1 MGKHQ
6 MLNPTLKSQSD
17 VIDDI
22 VNVFLESPRCQ
33 VAVREDTAFKEAEY
47 LSLGVIQVFPS
58 ADDQT
63 GALRAAVQR
72 GMFEWYTPRSRDALA
87 GLKRCAITTTAGN
100 PKHQSQIEE
109 RLSSIAD
116 LFGSISLRNGLRN
129 PAFDPLA
136 LQEMPFV
143 KPTTIVCDTSGI
155 LHGALSFV
163 SRYLSPVA
171 RIKVP
176 AVVHMEIVN
185 LADRFLR
192 NRRAKAQHVRPLHL
206 INDHFLSQIGQR
218 VLLQLELHSNIEVE
232 RTLLLGD
239 PLRAAFQQD
248 SDLRELNL
256 SVAIRSYV
264 DRLILE
270 TARQHRIH
278 APTGHRLM
286 LLTSDQG
293 LARMALAEGIEP
305 LYFRSVGASAF
316 FGNHFAGTNPH
327 PFSGGPQ
334 ITSIPEVLWD
344 LATMAG
350 EVKLSATRGPQK
362 ILTIQSI
369 SKELKW
375 VPHHSY
381 EDLLWTHYS
390 EATPRLNSDHLP
402 ANSQQRSLDIEESGK
417 LKDSVEV
424 SIENSSNSSDAS
436 KTSHTH
442 ELLLKFNVSRL
453 MRLIDDLDSRQ
464 ELSINEV
471 LSSLEVKQ
479 SNIREYRRFLESGK
493 ALSVDANRWKATPT
507 LVRLAVAIRSNDV
520 DELRSS
526 FMSIQVFR
534 ALHDYLTKHQVGA
547 KLDPSKFGRANHTYR
562 TLAEITG
569 IGAPVYD
576 VGFYAT
582 SQRPTAVAFADV
594 GLRVFDRLKQEGDW
608 IATGQWL
615 EELIVSEGI
624 HPLYARKQLQA
635 CSESGLIRRMTEGS
649 TSETAYDRHTLRV
662 VDTTDGVPSVR
673 TEYLYRGDFLI
684 PGKASSSL
692 RLERISQ

>member
-1 MGKHQ
+1 

-17 VIDDI
+17 VVDD
-22 VNVFLESPRCQ
+22 VVRVFRESPRCL
-33 VAVREDTAFKEAEY
+33 VAVREETAFNDTEY
-47 LSLGVIQVFPS
+47 LSLGAIQVFPS
-58 ADDQT
+58 ADGQE
-63 GALRAAVQR
+63 GSLRAAVQR
-72 GMFEWYTPRSRDALA
+72 GMFEWFTPRFSEALS
-87 GLKRCAITTTAGN
+87 GLKRCTMTTQLGDR
-100 PKHQSQIEE
+100 KHQPQSEA
-109 RLSSIAD
+109 RLSSIVD
-116 LFGSISLRNGLRN
+116 LFGSIALRNGLRN
-129 PAFDPLA
+129 PAFDPIA

-155 LHGALSFV
+155 LHGALNFI
-163 SRYLSPVA
+163 SRYLSPLA

-192 NRRAKAQHVRPLHL
+192 NRRAKPQQVRPLHL

-248 SDLRELNL
+248 SELRELNL

-305 LYFRSVGASAF
+305 LYFRAVGASAF
-316 FGNHFAGTNPH
+316 FDNHFAGTNPH
-327 PFSGGPQ
+327 PFYGDPQ

-350 EVKLSATRGPQK
+350 EVKLAATRGSQRT
-362 ILTIQSI
+362 LTIRSI
-369 SKELKW
+369 SKELTW

-390 EATPRLNSDHLP
+390 EPNLRLKSDHSP
-402 ANSQQRSLDIEESGK
+402 TNGQQASLDINDSGK
-417 LKDSVEV
+417 LNNNVEKPV
-424 SIENSSNSSDAS
+424 EDAS
-436 KTSHTH
+436 RRSVDRGTSHTDR
-442 ELLLKFNVSRL
+442 LLLKFSVSRL
-453 MRLIDDLDSRQ
+453 MRLIDDLDGRQ
-464 ELSINEV
+464 ELSIEEV
-471 LSSLEVKQ
+471 LSSLGVKQ
-479 SNIREYRRFLESGK
+479 SNLRDYCRFLESGK
-493 ALSVDANRWKATPT
+493 AIIVDVNRWKATPA
-507 LVRLAVAIRSNDV
+507 LVRIAVAIRSNDV
-520 DELRSS
+520 DELRRC
-526 FMSIQVFR
+526 FMGIGTFR
-534 ALHDYLTKHQVGA
+534 VLHDYLTKYQVGTT
-547 KLDPSKFGRANHTYR
+547 LRPSEFGRANRTYR

-569 IGAPVYD
+569 IGASVYD
-576 VGFYAT
+576 IGFYAT
-582 SQRPTAVAFADV
+582 PQRPAVDAFADI
-594 GLRVFDRLKQEGDW
+594 GLKVFDRLKQESEW

-615 EELIVSEGI
+615 EELIMSEGI

-635 CSESGLIRRMTEGS
+635 CSESGLVRRMTEGS
-649 TSETAYDRHTLRV
+649 TSETAFDRHTLRV
-662 VDTTDGVPSVR
+662 VDTMDGVPTIR
-673 TEYLYRGDFLI
+673 MEYLYRGDFLI

-692 RLERISQ
+692 KLERIAQ

>member
-1 MGKHQ
+1 MV
-6 MLNPTLKSQSD
+6 NPTLKSQSD

-33 VAVREDTAFKEAEY
+33 VAVREDTAFKDAEY
-47 LSLGVIQVFPS
+47 LSLGAIEVFPS
-58 ADDQT
+58 AD
-63 GALRAAVQR
+63 GEISALRAAVQR
-72 GMFEWYTPRSRDALA
+72 GMFEWYTPRSCEAFA
-87 GLKRCAITTTAGN
+87 GLKRCMITPRTGN
-100 PKHQSQIEE
+100 RKHQSPNEE
-109 RLSSIAD
+109 RLSSIVD
-116 LFGSISLRNGLRN
+116 LFGSIALRNGLRN

-155 LHGALSFV
+155 LHGALNFV

-248 SDLRELNL
+248 SELRELNL

-316 FGNHFAGTNPH
+316 FDNHFAGTNPH

-350 EVKLSATRGPQK
+350 EVKLSATRGPQRM
-362 ILTIQSI
+362 LTIQSI

-381 EDLLWTHYS
+381 EDLLWTHYT
-390 EATPRLNSDHLP
+390 EPNLRLNSNHLP
-402 ANSQQRSLDIEESGK
+402 TNIQQAALDLEESGK
-417 LKDSVEV
+417 LKDRVAVSV
-424 SIENSSNSSDAS
+424 ENSSNSSDARS
-436 KTSHTH
+436 TNHTH

-453 MRLIDDLDSRQ
+453 VRLIDDLDSRQ

-479 SNIREYRRFLESGK
+479 SNLRDYRRFLESGK
-493 ALSVDANRWKATPT
+493 ALIVDVNRWKATPE
-507 LVRLAVAIRSNDV
+507 LVRLAVSIRSNDV
-520 DELRSS
+520 DELRNS
-526 FMSIQVFR
+526 FMSFQIFR
-534 ALHDYLTKHQVGA
+534 ALRDYFKKHQVGA
-547 KLDPSKFGRANHTYR
+547 KLGLSKFGRANLTYR

-582 SQRPTAVAFADV
+582 PQRPTAVAFADV

-615 EELIVSEGI
+615 EELIMSEGI

-635 CSESGLIRRMTEGS
+635 CSESGLVRRTTEGS

-662 VDTTDGVPSVR
+662 VDTTEGVPTIR

-692 RLERISQ
+692 KLERISQ